1 LYYDNVQEK
10 VELTIELI
18 LEIPSQEIGN
28 YTSEP
33 SRHSVSEKCNV
44 LYLKKW
50 QNGFNSPL
58 IGTICKFEISAKET
72 IHTKML

>member
-33 SRHSVSEKCNV
+33 SRHSVPEKCNV
-44 LYLKKW
+44 LYLKK
-50 QNGFNSPL
+50 
-58 IGTICKFEISAKET
+58 
-72 IHTKML
+72 